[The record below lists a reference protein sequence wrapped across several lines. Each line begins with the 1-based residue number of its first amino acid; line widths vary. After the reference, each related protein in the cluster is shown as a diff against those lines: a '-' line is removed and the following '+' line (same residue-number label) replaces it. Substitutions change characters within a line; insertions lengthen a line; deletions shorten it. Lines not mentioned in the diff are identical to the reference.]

1 MMKNLFNRYLL
12 ALLVVFAIGSSNSY
26 AQYCAA
32 GSDECDEFVADVQ
45 IGAFSNPSTCG
56 AGGYTD
62 FTALSIDMMQQTDY
76 PFTILNGPPTYAADQ
91 CGVWV
96 DWNQDGDFD
105 DADETITV
113 NTNPSPGPYTGIINP
128 PSSALLGQ
136 TRMRVR
142 IMWTGIVSSCG
153 NATYGEVEDYTV
165 NVQAAPACLFATG
178 LNTQNLTSSSALVD
192 WNDIATATGGY
203 LVRYKLDSDPATVS
217 TWANP
222 TTTAV
227 SELQLTGL
235 APTSLYEWQVDA
247 DCSGGFSGFTFS
259 GQFFTGCVATDCP
272 VGAIAENETCGADNN
287 GGCNMQAP
295 AYMPLACGETVCG
308 TSWANGGTRDTDWFE
323 FTLTQ
328 PSTVTWT
335 VDAEFTSL
343 IGFVNASQ
351 GCGAPVF
358 FNLTQSFSECGQAV
372 TTDNLP
378 AGTWWVFVSP
388 NVFGGYACGSGKNRY
403 VATLQCTPLVVA
415 TNDDCANAIP
425 LTQNATCV
433 STAASVDNATI
444 SLNGCAGTAND
455 DVWFSFVPTSA
466 NVLVDVTGSLGFD
479 AVIEVFDAC
488 GGNSL
493 VCTDGTLAGETESA
507 FLQNLTIGNT
517 YFVRVYD
524 FGLGIPATTGFDICV
539 YDAPN
544 IVLMSNATVNA
555 CSGSFYD
562 SGFTG
567 NYADSENSTLTILP
581 DIAGN
586 LVNLTFNSFEIE
598 DFWENL
604 AIYDGNS
611 TAAPLIGNYT
621 DVNSPGFVQ
630 ATNVDGALTLVF
642 TSDASFNFAGW
653 DATIGCISPLQ
664 VPNCASNL
672 SPADAATGVS
682 IFTSLSWQSNGGG
695 IATAYDVYFGTS
707 PNPPLVSA
715 NQAANSYNPGALT
728 VATTYFWRIIP
739 KNANGDAVGCV
750 DASFTTDPTAFVLQ
764 SNNSITTCS
773 ANFYDSGNNTA
784 NYQDDENSIL
794 TINPSNPGALVVVNF
809 TSFDIENFWDNL
821 FVYDGTSTAAPLIG
835 SYTGLVGPGVVTA
848 SNVDGALTFEFI
860 SDGSFNNSGWEA
872 TISCTSPNAAPNC
885 VINPVPADLATGL
898 NNSLVLS
905 WTDGGGIAPT
915 GYDVYFGTTAN
926 PPLVSANQ
934 VANTYD
940 PGVLAFSTTYFWK
953 VIAKNANGDAVG
965 CAEWSFTTSST
976 VVYCPAGAVTC
987 DEFIADVAIN
997 TLTNPTGCG
1006 LTAGY
1011 SDYTALS
1018 TDLAQGQFYPITVT
1032 NGTLDWPDDQCGVW
1046 VDWNQDGDF
1055 ADADETITIN
1065 NTPGVGP
1072 YSGLVDVPATALL
1085 GTTRM
1090 RVRITFTGLVDPC
1103 GITNFGEVEDYVIN
1117 VIPAPA
1123 CPYPGG
1129 IAILNTTDTSTDID
1143 WNDVATATSYNVRY
1157 KLVSDPTTVPTW
1169 TTPINTLVSNISL
1182 SALIADS
1189 QYEVQIEADCGAGST
1204 SGFSPS
1210 ILFTTLPVP
1219 CPNTTC
1225 PVGALTENEACGADL
1240 NGGCNMTNPA
1250 YEPLACGQSFCGTS
1264 WANAGTRDTDWFE
1277 FTLTQPSTVTWTVD
1291 ADFTALIGFVDA
1303 SQGCAAPQFFNLT
1316 QSFVECGQAITVDNL
1331 AAGTWWVFVSPNV
1344 FTGYPCGGGRNNYVA
1359 NLSCVPLV
1367 VADNDDCA
1375 TAMSLTQNA
1384 TCVNVTD
1391 SVANATQSLTGC
1403 AGTAND
1409 DVWFSFVA
1417 TSVNPVI
1424 DVQGA
1429 GAFDA
1434 VIETFDACGGNSLGC
1449 VDATAGGGLESALL
1463 TGLTIGNTYFFR
1475 VYDWNLGIPA
1485 DNSFTVCVHDLPPPP
1500 ANDDCANAIMLT
1512 QTVSCV
1518 ATLGSNFLA
1527 TQSQAGCTGTAND
1540 DVWYSFVATT
1550 TNPVVELQGIGTYDG
1565 VLEVFDACGGNSLAC
1580 IDATFGGELEIAYL
1594 TGLVVGNTY
1603 YFRAYDWFNT
1613 AGNLTFTVCV
1623 HDLPPPPANDDCANA
1638 IPITCT
1644 TGTIT
1649 GSTLQ
1654 ANADPGAGLC
1664 GTSISAPGI
1673 WYSFVG
1679 NGQDVT
1685 ASLCAGTSYDSKINI
1700 YSGDCNNLVCEDG
1713 NDDFCGAASE
1723 VTISTLA
1730 GVNYYILV
1738 QGFGG
1743 DVGNF
1748 TLDVFFT
1755 PVVPVITSSGPVAFC
1770 QGDSVML
1777 MSDVAGVTW
1786 SNGVTA
1792 DNITVLTDGSFSIAY
1807 TDASGCSSLSDTTN
1821 VMTYALPAVPVIV
1834 AAGPT
1839 TFCAGGS
1846 VALSVTSNDTIL
1858 WMPGMETT
1866 PSIIANASGNY
1877 QVMVTDSN
1885 GCSSSSLPTAVVV
1898 NANPVAP
1905 VITANASTNVC
1916 EGSTISITSD
1926 VAGDLFWS
1934 NGENTQTITVGS
1946 TSACYDVVFTDVNSC
1961 TAVSNQICVSELPA
1975 PVPAITPAGNVNIC
1989 GGGSLNLDVT
1999 SADTYMWSTAE
2010 TTQTITVTTAGSY
2023 SCMVTYAN
2031 GCSVYS
2037 DTTVVNFFPAPATP
2051 VITPSGATTFCQGG
2065 SVTLT
2070 SSTADGYTWSST
2082 ETTQSI
2088 DVLVSGSYVV
2098 TTVDANGCS
2107 ATSQP
2112 VTVVVNALP
2121 VVNIAANGPTQFCQ
2135 GGSVTITSSIATGN
2149 VWSNGETTSAI
2160 VVNTSGNY
2168 STVVTDANNCSAT
2181 SNVIAIT
2188 VDTVSTPS
2196 ISSSGPLSICN
2207 GSTVDLTANPGASG
2221 FAWSNGATTQTITV
2235 NAPGVYFVTITG
2247 SNGCSATSPSVTV
2260 TAGSASTPFIIVGG
2274 PTIICEGE
2282 SVTLLSSSISGN
2294 TWNTG
2299 ETTESIEVTTTGNYF
2314 VTVSDANGCTATSSL
2329 VPVIVNPLP
2338 TASFTFNAN
2347 IGGVVTFT
2355 NTSTDYVSSQ
2365 WNFGDNTAWSN
2376 NTNPTHTYLADGVYT
2391 VTLTVFNDCGSITI
2405 NQEVTV
2411 LGTGVEELPQGQNLT
2426 IAPNPSNGQFALTFS
2441 SVTNQ
2446 NVNIRFLNVNGQM
2459 VAEDFV
2465 GNVSGSVKR
2474 TYDYSHLSKGVY
2486 MIQIVTNE
2494 NVITRRI
2501 ILE

>member
-12 ALLVVFAIGSSNSY
+12 AFLMVLSIGSSNSF

-32 GSDECDEFVADVQ
+32 GSDQCDEFVSDVQ
-45 IGAFSNPSTCG
+45 IGNFSNPSGCG
-56 AGGYTD
+56 AGGYTNY
-62 FTALSIDMMQQTDY
+62 TALSIDMMQQTDY
-76 PFTILNGPPTYAADQ
+76 PFTILNGPPSYFQDK

-105 DADETITV
+105 DADETIPV
-113 NTNPSPGPYTGIINP
+113 LTNPSAGPFTGVIQP
-128 PSSALLGQ
+128 PSSSLLGQ
-136 TRMRVR
+136 TRMRIR
-142 IMWTGIVSSCG
+142 IMWTGNLSACG

-165 NVQAAPACLFATG
+165 NVQPAPSCLLATG
-178 LNTQNLTSSSALVD
+178 LNALNVTSSNALLD
-192 WNDIATATGGY
+192 WDDISTATGGY
-203 LVRYKLDSDPATVS
+203 LVRYKLVSDPTTVS

-222 TTTAV
+222 ISTTL
-227 SELQLTGL
+227 SELPINTL

-247 DCSGGFSGFTFS
+247 DCSGSLSGFTFS
-259 GQFFTGCVATDCP
+259 AQFFTGCVATDCP
-272 VGAIAENETCGADNN
+272 VGAITENETCGTDNN
-287 GGCNMQAP
+287 GGCNMPTP
-295 AYMPLACGETVCG
+295 AYVPLACGETFCG
-308 TSWANGGTRDTDWFE
+308 TSWATGGTRDTDWFE

-351 GCGAPVF
+351 GCTNPVF
-358 FNLTQSFSECGQAV
+358 FNLSQSLTECGQAV

-388 NVFGGYACGSGKNRY
+388 NVFTGYACGTGKNRY
-403 VATLQCTPLVVA
+403 VATLQCTPLAVA
-415 TNDDCANAIP
+415 ANDECANAIA
-425 LTQNATCV
+425 LTQNTTCV
-433 STAASVDNATI
+433 TTAANVDNATI
-444 SLNGCAGTAND
+444 SLNGCVGTAND
-455 DVWFSFVPTSA
+455 DVWFSFVATTA
-466 NVLVDVTGSLGFD
+466 NVSVDVTGSASFD
-479 AVIEVFDAC
+479 AVVEVFDAC

-493 VCTDGTLAGETESA
+493 GCTDFTLAGETESA
-507 FLQNLTIGNT
+507 YLPGLTIGNT
-517 YFVRVYD
+517 YYVRVYD

-539 YDAPN
+539 YN
-544 IVLMSNATVNA
+544 
-555 CSGSFYD
+555 
-562 SGFTG
+562 
-567 NYADSENSTLTILP
+567 
-581 DIAGN
+581 
-586 LVNLTFNSFEIE
+586 
-598 DFWENL
+598 
-604 AIYDGNS
+604 
-611 TAAPLIGNYT
+611 
-621 DVNSPGFVQ
+621 
-630 ATNVDGALTLVF
+630 
-642 TSDASFNFAGW
+642 
-653 DATIGCISPLQ
+653 
-664 VPNCASNL
+664 
-672 SPADAATGVS
+672 
-682 IFTSLSWQSNGGG
+682 
-695 IATAYDVYFGTS
+695 
-707 PNPPLVSA
+707 
-715 NQAANSYNPGALT
+715 
-728 VATTYFWRIIP
+728 
-739 KNANGDAVGCV
+739 
-750 DASFTTDPTAFVLQ
+750 
-764 SNNSITTCS
+764 
-773 ANFYDSGNNTA
+773 
-784 NYQDDENSIL
+784 
-794 TINPSNPGALVVVNF
+794 ALV
-809 TSFDIENFWDNL
+809 
-821 FVYDGTSTAAPLIG
+821 
-835 SYTGLVGPGVVTA
+835 
-848 SNVDGALTFEFI
+848 
-860 SDGSFNNSGWEA
+860 
-872 TISCTSPNAAPNC
+872 
-885 VINPVPADLATGL
+885 
-898 NNSLVLS
+898 
-905 WTDGGGIAPT
+905 
-915 GYDVYFGTTAN
+915 
-926 PPLVSANQ
+926 
-934 VANTYD
+934 
-940 PGVLAFSTTYFWK
+940 
-953 VIAKNANGDAVG
+953 
-965 CAEWSFTTSST
+965 
-976 VVYCPAGAVTC
+976 CPAGAITC
-987 DEFIADVAIN
+987 DEYIADVALN

-1006 LTAGY
+1006 LSGGY
-1011 SDYTALS
+1011 SDYMALS

-1055 ADADETITIN
+1055 DDLGETVTII
-1065 NTPGVGP
+1065 NTPSVGP

-1085 GTTRM
+1085 GATRM
-1090 RVRITFTGLVDPC
+1090 RIRIAYTGDLLPC
-1103 GITNFGEVEDYVIN
+1103 GIADFGEVEDYTIN
-1117 VIPAPA
+1117 VIPPPA
-1123 CPYPGG
+1123 CAYPGG
-1129 IAILNTTDTSTDID
+1129 ILITNTTDTGADID
-1143 WNDVATATSYNVRY
+1143 WSDVATASSYNVRY
-1157 KLVSDPTTVPTW
+1157 KLVTDPTTVPTW
-1169 TTPINTLVSNISL
+1169 TAPINTLVSNVSFSGL
-1182 SALIADS
+1182 LPDS
-1189 QYEVQIEADCGAGST
+1189 QYEVQIETECGAGST

-1225 PVGALTENEACGADL
+1225 PVGALTENEACGADA
-1240 NGGCNMTNPA
+1240 NGGCNMSTPA
-1250 YEPLACGQSFCGTS
+1250 YVPLACGETVCGTS
-1264 WANAGTRDTDWFE
+1264 WASGGTRDTDWFE

-1291 ADFTALIGFVDA
+1291 ADFPALIGFVDA
-1303 SQGCAAPQFFNLT
+1303 SQGCGTPQFFNLT
-1316 QSFVECGQAITVDNL
+1316 QTFTECGQAITVDNL
-1331 AAGTWWVFVSPNV
+1331 APGTWWVFVSPDV
-1344 FTGYPCGGGRNNYVA
+1344 FNGYPCGSGRNNYVA
-1359 NLSCVPLV
+1359 NLSCVTLV
-1367 VADNDDCA
+1367 VADNDECA

-1384 TCVNVTD
+1384 TCINVTD
-1391 SVANATQSLTGC
+1391 SVANATQSLNGC
-1403 AGTAND
+1403 QGTAND

-1429 GAFDA
+1429 GVFDA

-1449 VDATAGGGLESALL
+1449 VDATATGGLESALL

-1475 VYDWNLGIPA
+1475 VYDWDLGIPA
-1485 DNSFTVCVHDLPPPP
+1485 DNSFTVCVHDLPLPPV
-1500 ANDDCANAIMLT
+1500 NDDCANAIMLT
-1512 QTVSCV
+1512 QTLDCNP
-1518 ATLGSNFLA
+1518 TLGSNFLA

-1550 TNPVVELQGIGTYDG
+1550 TNPVVELQGIDIYDG
-1565 VLEVFDACGGNSLAC
+1565 VLQVFDACGGTSLAC
-1580 IDATFGGELEIAYL
+1580 VDVTFGGGLEIAFL
-1594 TGLVVGNTY
+1594 NGLVVGNTY
-1603 YFRAYDWFNT
+1603 YFRVYHWFAT
-1613 AGNLTFTVCV
+1613 SGNLSFNVCV

-1654 ANADPGAGLC
+1654 ATADPAAGLC
-1664 GTSISAPGI
+1664 VTAVTAPGI

-1679 NGQDVT
+1679 NGEDVV
-1685 ASLCAGTSYDSKINI
+1685 ASLCAGTNYDSKINI
-1700 YSGDCNNLVCEDG
+1700 YSGDCNNLVCENG
-1713 NDDFCGAASE
+1713 NDDFCAGASQTS
-1723 VTISTLA
+1723 VTTVA

-1743 DVGNF
+1743 AVGDF
-1748 TLDVFFT
+1748 TLDLTFT
-1755 PVVPVITSSGPVAFC
+1755 PVVPIITASGPVAFC

-1777 MSDVAGVTW
+1777 MSDVSGVTW

-1792 DNITVLTDGSFSIAY
+1792 DIITVLTGGDFSIAY

-1866 PSIIANASGNY
+1866 PSIIANASGSY

-1885 GCSSSSLPTAVVV
+1885 GCSSSSAPTAVVV
-1898 NANPVAP
+1898 NTNPVAP
-1905 VITANASTNVC
+1905 IITANASTSIC
-1916 EGSTISITSD
+1916 EGGSISITSD

-1946 TSACYDVVFTDVNSC
+1946 SAACYDVVFTDVNSC
-1961 TAVSNQICVSELPA
+1961 TAVSNQICVTELPA
-1975 PVPAITPAGNVNIC
+1975 PVPVISPAGNVNIC

-1999 SADTYMWSTAE
+1999 TADTYMWSTAE
-2010 TTQTITVTTAGSY
+2010 TTQTITATTAGSY

-2065 SVTLT
+2065 SVTLS
-2070 SSTADGYTWSST
+2070 SSTANGYSWSST

-2121 VVNIAANGPTQFCQ
+2121 VVNISTNGATQFCQ

-2160 VVNTSGNY
+2160 VVNASGNY

-2181 SNVIAIT
+2181 SSVIAIT

-2207 GSTVDLTANPGASG
+2207 GSTVDLTANPGAAG

-2235 NAPGVYFVTITG
+2235 SAPGVYFVTITG
-2247 SNGCSATSPSVTV
+2247 TNGCSATSPSVTI

-2347 IGGVVTFT
+2347 VGGVVTFT

-2376 NTNPTHTYLADGVYT
+2376 NTNPTHTYLEDGVYT

-2405 NQEVTV
+2405 NQVVTV
-2411 LGTGVEELPQGQNLT
+2411 LGTGVEELPEGQSLS

-2441 SVTNQ
+2441 STTNQ
-2446 NVNIRFLNVNGQM
+2446 NVNISLLNVNGQ
-2459 VAEDFV
+2459 VIAEDYL

-2474 TYDYSHLSKGVY
+2474 AYDYSQLSKGVY
-2486 MIQIVTNE
+2486 MIRIVTNE